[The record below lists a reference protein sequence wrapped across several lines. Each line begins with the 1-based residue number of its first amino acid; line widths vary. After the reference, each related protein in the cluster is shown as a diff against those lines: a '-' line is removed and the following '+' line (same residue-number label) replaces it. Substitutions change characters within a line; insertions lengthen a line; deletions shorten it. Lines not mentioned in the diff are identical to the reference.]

1 MSKSSNAS
9 KKPFLHK
16 SVLKPESSK
25 SSMEED
31 REYVRRT
38 LQGDEKAFEMIL
50 NKHQQPL
57 LNYIGRMVGNRELAL
72 DFTQEV
78 FIKTYSSLST
88 YQPQFKFR
96 TWLFK
101 IASNYIIDFW
111 RKKRIDAFSIDQTGR
126 GDDNRPP
133 FVIPSDEPSVCTRF
147 EMTELR
153 EKIEKALEKLPP
165 HLRELFIWRHINEF
179 SYEEIAEIK
188 GLPVGT
194 VKNRVFHSKEIIRKL
209 LEGKK

>member
-1 MSKSSNAS
+1 MSKSSNDS

-16 SVLKPESSK
+16 SVFKPEDLKSSK
-25 SSMEED
+25 DED
-31 REYVRRT
+31 RELVKRT
-38 LQGDEKAFEMIL
+38 LQGDKKAFEMIL

-96 TWLFK
+96 TWVFK

-111 RKKRIDAFSIDQTGR
+111 RKKKIDAFSIDQTGKA
-126 GDDNRPP
+126 DDDRPS
-133 FVIPSDEPSVCTRF
+133 FEIPSDEPSICTRF
-147 EMTELR
+147 ELAELR
-153 EKIEKALEKLPP
+153 EKIENALEKLPP
-165 HLRELFIWRHINEF
+165 HLRELFIWRHVNEF

-194 VKNRVFHSKEIIRKL
+194 VKNRVFQSKEFIRRL
-209 LEGKK
+209 LEGQK